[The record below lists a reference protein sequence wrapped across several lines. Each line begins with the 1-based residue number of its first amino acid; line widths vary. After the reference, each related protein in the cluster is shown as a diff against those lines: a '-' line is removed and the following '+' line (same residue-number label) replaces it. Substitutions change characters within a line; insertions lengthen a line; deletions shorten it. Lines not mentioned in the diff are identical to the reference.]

1 MSGISFLMPTK
12 RNMQTRRNSFSIT
25 RFRCENC
32 QFEID
37 RDLNAA
43 INIKQITFGQHA
55 AQTACLDSSAIEIS
69 TFGTK
74 ENHACGDTNT
84 GEEIRSSSRHVS
96 LKQEKG
102 EARSSG
108 SFGLE
113 AYASL
118 ARR

>member
-1 MSGISFLMPTK
+1 M
-12 RNMQTRRNSFSIT
+12 RQ
-25 RFRCENC
+25 FR
-32 QFEID
+32 QGDVLLIQV
-37 RDLNAA
+37 NAA
-43 INIKQITFGQHA
+43 INIKQI
-55 AQTACLDSSAIEIS
+55 

-102 EARSSG
+102 EARSGG